1 MNIFPKS
8 LRIQTVLTI
17 SIVMAI
23 IITILIIVIPNTVRN
38 HTEKTS
44 FNTAITSLGQF
55 KLLRAYY
62 TDNIVK
68 KILLNSDITTS
79 YNHLGTQDKI
89 PLPAT
94 MIHDLSTLYEKKG
107 TTFSLYSAY
116 PFPNRKD
123 RQLDAFQF
131 EAWRELQ
138 KNPNKIVKKIVSNN
152 NQVMLRVAISDQMQV
167 QACVDCHNS
176 HPLTPKNDWQLGDVR
191 GVLETKLDITS
202 QLELAST
209 LSMYII
215 IGVVLAAV
223 ILIIISFLLISRLT
237 RLFSD
242 VSQNMI
248 RIGKGD
254 YEAELSYHSDTAE
267 FKQMAIAFS
276 LFKSTLLE
284 REGLEK
290 QKQLFEKEKITSLG
304 QMMATIIHDVNTPLG
319 VSHTAVSCIQDG
331 IIKVEDQ
338 LSSGNLTKTDLDTFI
353 SLCDNSSL
361 ILLCNLNSAIE
372 LLESFKQ
379 VTVDQVS
386 EKARKITLSEYF
398 ESVIHSLQPKTQK
411 AGVTIHFE
419 CSPNCHI
426 YTYPGLLAQ
435 VITNLINNSIIH
447 GFGERRGG
455 NINITVTCENND
467 DIDFRYSD
475 DGVGISEENLPKAMN
490 IFFTTKQNEGGSGL
504 GLNIVQEIITEKL
517 NGTVEINS
525 VQGKG
530 LSFDIRFPRVNNQNC
545 NDEV

>member
-1 MNIFPKS
+1 MNFYPKS

-38 HTEKTS
+38 HTEKSS
-44 FNTAITSLGQF
+44 FNTAITSLDQF
-55 KLLRAYY
+55 KILRAYY

-79 YNHLGTQDKI
+79 YEHLSAQDKI

-94 MIHDLSTLYEKKG
+94 MIHDLSILYEIKG

-116 PFPNRKD
+116 PFPNRKA
-123 RQLDAFQF
+123 RQLDAFQL
-131 EAWRELQ
+131 EAWRDLQ

-152 NQVMLRVAISDQMQV
+152 KQVMLRVAISDQMQV
-167 QACVDCHNS
+167 QACVDCHNN

-191 GVLETKLDITS
+191 GVLETKLNITS
-202 QLELAST
+202 QLELANT

-215 IGVVLAAV
+215 IGIVLAAV

-284 REGLEK
+284 REALEK
-290 QKQLFEKEKITSLG
+290 QKQLFETEKITSLG
-304 QMMATIIHDVNTPLG
+304 QMMATILHDVNTPLG
-319 VSHTAVSCIQDG
+319 VCHTAVSCIQDG
-331 IIKVEDQ
+331 VNKIKAQ
-338 LSSGNLTKTDLDTFI
+338 LSSNNLSKTDLDSFI
-353 SLCDNSSL
+353 SLMDNSSV
-361 ILLCNLNSAIE
+361 ILHRNLNSTIG
-372 LLESFKQ
+372 LLKSFKQ
-379 VTVDQVS
+379 ITVDQVS

-398 ESVIHSLQPKTQK
+398 ESVIHSLQPKTVK

-419 CSPNCHI
+419 CSQNCHI
-426 YTYPGLLAQ
+426 YTYPGALAQ
-435 VITNLINNSIIH
+435 VITNLISNSIIH
-447 GFGERRGG
+447 GFGERLGG

-467 DIDFRYSD
+467 DIYFQYSD
-475 DGVGISEENLPKAMN
+475 DGVGIAEENLPKAMN

-504 GLNIVQEIITEKL
+504 GLNIIKNIVTKKLHGTIEISSTF
-517 NGTVEINS
+517 GD
-525 VQGKG
+525 G
-530 LSFDIRFPRVNNQNC
+530 LRFDIRFPKVNDQE
-545 NDEV
+545 DDDK